1 MVISSSPARS
11 NDQSL
16 VAAMRSTTS
25 SGLTRACWLKS
36 MRDIPVSALPL
47 GSRMRTPPHAH
58 HAALDADPG
67 GAVDRSGA
75 NHLRFEYMP
84 LDSTGQSAIAPNL
97 R

>member
-16 VAAMRSTTS
+16 VAAMRSTMS
-25 SGLTRACWLKS
+25 SGLTRACSLKS
-36 MRDIPVSALPL
+36 MRDIPVSTLPL

-58 HAALDADPG
+58 HAALDAVPG
-67 GAVDRSGA
+67 GALDRSAA
-75 NHLRFEYMP
+75 NHLRFEYKP
-84 LDSTGQSAIAPNL
+84 LDSMGQSPIAPDL